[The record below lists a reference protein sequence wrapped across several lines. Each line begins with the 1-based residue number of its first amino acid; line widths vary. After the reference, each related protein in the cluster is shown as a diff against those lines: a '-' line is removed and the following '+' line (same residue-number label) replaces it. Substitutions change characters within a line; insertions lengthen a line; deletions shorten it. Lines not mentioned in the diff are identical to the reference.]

1 MNADGNQ
8 TWKVQGSLSAF
19 TQFTM
24 IQPGK
29 LAADKVDHTGVI
41 SYNDGIKTDT
51 SFHVSLTAN

>member
-8 TWKVQGSLSAF
+8 TRKVQGNLSA
-19 TQFTM
+19 QFTM
-24 IQPGK
+24 IWSGK

-51 SFHVSLTAN
+51 NFHVSLTAN